1 MLGGRGGGSTCFYS
15 ACLFFIPYLCWQDV
29 HDVKDNWKSQNRG
42 CCGNRHLYF
51 CRSLIYDSGNG
62 NFDFALSVFVCIVL
76 VILCIWMSDVWSR
89 RGLQLQFCLVSEWE
103 SVDKFENV
111 NIVVVFSTKV
121 LPIWISEDSCIIC
134 ATNSSKSASEQ
145 AGVTCRNTVRS
156 CSFRKCTSA
165 NSAAT
170 GVSTFPNLNQTAG
183 LKLLREM

>member
-1 MLGGRGGGSTCFYS
+1 MFASLCWGGGGGGSTCFYS

-111 NIVVVFSTKV
+111 NIVVFFLPKYSPYGFPRILASSVPQTPANQPLNRLV
-121 LPIWISEDSCIIC
+121 LPAETPS
-134 ATNSSKSASEQ
+134 
-145 AGVTCRNTVRS
+145 G
-156 CSFRKCTSA
+156 
-165 NSAAT
+165 AAPL
-170 GVSTFPNLNQTAG
+170 GNAPQPIQQQQVSPPF
-183 LKLLREM
+183 